1 MLQPQAFA
9 GTQGQQGYQDGNS
22 ATSGVPAQQGPG
34 SSAVGIQ
41 DYGPYRQ
48 RKRVLASTS
57 NTLFTANTTLR
68 LFSASMARVTSFKVR
83 RQKEK
88 Q

>member
-9 GTQGQQGYQDGNS
+9 GTQGQQGYQDGNT
-22 ATSGVPAQQGPG
+22 ATSGVPAQQGPAP
-34 SSAVGIQ
+34 SAVGLQ

-48 RKRVLASTS
+48 RKRVLILTS

-68 LFSASMARVTSFKVR
+68 LSSALMARVTSFKVR
-83 RQKEK
+83 EQE
-88 Q
+88 